1 MPILPIFD
9 DDKLLWHGWRCWS
22 KLGLK
27 YRTKDPTN
35 GRCHRRGWRRLDT
48 GQCTHCLQSTCK
60 HVGWLLLCYY
70 TVSTINM
77 HVHGAWWEDGC
88 YYALPLARKCFER
101 NTQHSGI
108 VYDPTNLHHKS
119 THNKHNAKFTKY
131 IKLYCVPISVHRV
144 DTFKIDR
151 IWLLRALALLHWSR
165 SVAGPK

>member
-1 MPILPIFD
+1 MMTTNYHDMDDNVESNLDWNTERKISYKRSLPSP
-9 DDKLLWHGWRCWS
+9 WMAPPGHW
-22 KLGLK
+22 
-27 YRTKDPTN
+27 
-35 GRCHRRGWRRLDT
+35 
-48 GQCTHCLQSTCK
+48 THCLQSTCK